1 MATATLPNS
10 SLSVNTQLEALRQR
24 VLLLEA
30 DNARLR
36 QLLAKEQSRFS
47 EAAPGQ
53 YLVCDD
59 GDLQG
64 PLTNAARAALDCT
77 AEGVGC
83 TVVSVLRRQEPAPSI
98 AGFGVAAG
106 LDFPGTLVRAA

>member
-30 DNARLR
+30 DNAHLR
-36 QLLAKEQSRFS
+36 QLLSAEQNRFS
-47 EAAPGQ
+47 EAVPGQ

-59 GDLQG
+59 GDVQG
-64 PLTNAARAALDCT
+64 PLNNAERAALDCA

-83 TVVSVLRRQEPAPSI
+83 TVVSVLKRHEAAQDI
-98 AGFGVAAG
+98 ADFGVTAG